1 MPHHSGFP
9 RHPDEFYI
17 EDDWCFDALPAI
29 LGAAEFAKGIYD
41 PAVGV
46 GTIPLAAIRSGFPA
60 MGSDKIDRPKA
71 GPFNSGVRDFLEPR
85 TQPGWA
91 ANIVT
96 NPPFKKLIEFIE
108 KALTETRPGGV
119 VAVLAPL
126 SFLASQER
134 YGFFQRPE
142 VERIIFLS
150 KRSSMP
156 DGDALLAGAVKRGGG
171 KVDYAW
177 AVFRAGGRRGADVT
191 SHWWMPPVVEPGLKA
206 TRRRPRKPAAQLEL
220 PLGGDAGVDLSVKPD
235 AGSAQEANP

>member
-46 GTIPLAAIRSGFPA
+46 GTIPLAAIRYGFPA
-60 MGSDKIDRPKA
+60 MGSDKVDRPKGA
-71 GPFNSGVRDFLEPR
+71 PFRFTTRDFLEER
-85 TQPGWA
+85 TLNGWPS
-91 ANIVT
+91 IVMNSPYKAT
-96 NPPFKKLIEFIE
+96 REFID
-108 KALTETRPGGV
+108 KALREVKPGGA
-119 VAVLAPL
+119 VAALAPL

-134 YGFFQRPE
+134 YNFFQRPE

-150 KRSSMP
+150 KRPSMP
-156 DGDALLAGAVKRGGG
+156 DGHALLRGEVKRGRG

-177 AVFRAGGRRGADVT
+177 AVFRAGGRRGADVR
-191 SHWWMPPVVEPGLKA
+191 SHWWLPPVVEPALKA
-206 TRRRPRKPAAQLEL
+206 TPRRELASQLDL
-220 PLGGDAGVDLSVKPD
+220 FGGAAGVDP
-235 AGSAQEANP
+235 EAVERTLPCSTTT

>member
-96 NPPFKKLIEFIE
+96 NPRLRNSLSSLRSRSLRHGQA
-108 KALTETRPGGV
+108 ALSQCSRPSRSWRRKSATASFNGPKSSGSSSFPS
-119 VAVLAPL
+119 APQCPT
-126 SFLASQER
+126 AMRCSQAR
-134 YGFFQRPE
+134 
-142 VERIIFLS
+142 
-150 KRSSMP
+150 
-156 DGDALLAGAVKRGGG
+156 
-171 KVDYAW
+171 
-177 AVFRAGGRRGADVT
+177 
-191 SHWWMPPVVEPGLKA
+191 
-206 TRRRPRKPAAQLEL
+206 
-220 PLGGDAGVDLSVKPD
+220 
-235 AGSAQEANP
+235 